1 VLCFA
6 RLEAA
11 FVVSFLSLKTARRR
25 TLELTCRTSASVR
38 SHLDDIGRGA
48 I

>member
-1 VLCFA
+1 MLCFA

-11 FVVSFLSLKTARRR
+11 FVVSFLSLRTARRQ
-25 TLELTCRTSASVR
+25 TLELTCRASASVR
-38 SHLDDIGRGA
+38 SHLDDIARGA